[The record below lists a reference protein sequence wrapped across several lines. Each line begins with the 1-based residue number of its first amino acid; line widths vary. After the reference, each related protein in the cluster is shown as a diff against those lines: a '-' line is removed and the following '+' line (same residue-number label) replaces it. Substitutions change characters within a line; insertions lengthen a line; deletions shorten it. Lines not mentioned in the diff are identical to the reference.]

1 MALPHKETMPDRRP
15 IFLKIVIWTTA
26 ALLVLLAIGPA
37 FWLVA
42 TSFSTTEVPLHSL
55 PRPGQLTDDN
65 YKGVMGIRPGARV
78 GDEVTPAEGWLE
90 GLARLWREGTLLTQT
105 PLRPFLNSVIV
116 TLVQTLLNVL
126 LASLAAYPLARMNF
140 RGRDTIFVI
149 ILATLMIPDQVLVVP
164 LFRTIV
170 HMGLYDTLAAVFIP
184 FSVSAFGIFL
194 CRQAFL
200 SIPKELEEAAQI
212 DGASALH
219 VWWHVMVPLAA
230 PALAT
235 LAVFTIIGSWSALLW
250 PLIVLQSP
258 QNMTLPVRISEL
270 LSIFAT
276 NIRWAYAGSVM
287 ALVPMVLM
295 YIVMQRWLQRGLLAG
310 AVKG

>member
-1 MALPHKETMPDRRP
+1 MSDKRP
-15 IFLKIVIWTTA
+15 ISLTILIWTIA
-26 ALLVLLAIGPA
+26 GLLVLLAIGPA
-37 FWLVA
+37 FWLAA
-42 TSFSTTEVPLHSL
+42 TSFSTPQVPLNSL
-55 PRPGQLTDDN
+55 PRPSQLTDDN
-65 YKGVMGIRPGARV
+65 YKGVMGIRPSSGL
-78 GDEVTPAEGWLE
+78 GDDFAPAEGWF
-90 GLARLWREGTLLTQT
+90 EGTRRLASKGKLLTQT
-105 PLRPFLNSVIV
+105 PLRPFLNSVLV
-116 TLVQTLLNVL
+116 TAVQTILNVL
-126 LASLAAYPLARMNF
+126 LAALAAYPLARMNF

-149 ILATLMIPDQVLVVP
+149 ILATLMIPEQVLVVP

-170 HMGLYDTLAAVFIP
+170 HLGLYDTLAAVFIP

-258 QNMTLPVRISEL
+258 ENVTLPVRISEL
-270 LSIFAT
+270 LSVFAT
-276 NIRWAYAGSVM
+276 NIRWAYAGSVI